1 MEFVSL
7 DCRAGVEEQ
16 EVWLGGNDSSVLEG
30 GRQGLR
36 SPVTPVSPVLLLG
49 GVGGC
54 RPGGGPGLSLHSPG
68 RHRHK
73 AGPATL
79 RVGRLQLQSDPG
91 CSEQ

>member
-16 EVWLGGNDSSVLEG
+16 EVWLGGDDSSVLEG
-30 GRQGLR
+30 RRQGLR
-36 SPVTPVSPVLLLG
+36 SPVAPLSPLLLQG

-54 RPGGGPGLSLHSPG
+54 GPGGGRGLSLHTPG

-73 AGPATL
+73 AGPAAL
-79 RVGRLQLQSDPG
+79 RVGRLQLQSDPS